1 MVGLGFVLGVLLAS
15 RRAARRGIDPDS
27 LMGLFGVLLAG
38 GVAGGRILYVLTNAW
53 YYSGFLSIFNVRDG
67 GLSIHGVLAGGLISA
82 AVYARSKHISLPAL
96 LDLLAPSVIL
106 GQAVG
111 RIGCLLAGCCY
122 GIKTSGSWGVPTRF
136 APGLRHPYPLYES
149 LADFALFFILI
160 SIEDKVEFK
169 GGLFARYLM
178 GYSGIRFVLEFFRDN
193 DSYFAGLSYGQW
205 VSLALVIVSAVF
217 YSVVGSKTTANR
229 KSQDEDAQPQDTQ
242 NEDDQHRDTKHV
254 SPPEG

>member
-27 LMGLFGVLLAG
+27 LIGLFGVLLAG

-53 YYSGFLSIFNVRDG
+53 YYSGLLSIFNVRDG
-67 GLSIHGVLAGGLISA
+67 GLSIHGVLAGGLLSA
-82 AVYARSKHISLPAL
+82 AVYARSKRISLPAL

-122 GIKTSGSWGVPTRF
+122 GIETSGSWGVLTRF

-149 LADFALFFILI
+149 LTGFALFFVLI
-160 SIEDKVEFK
+160 SMEDRVNFE

-178 GYSGIRFVLEFFRDN
+178 GYSGIRFILEFLRDN
-193 DSYFAGLSYGQW
+193 DSYFVGLSYGQW
-205 VSLALVIVSAVF
+205 VSLALVIVAAVF
-217 YSVVGSKTTANR
+217 YPLAEKRAAARR
-229 KSQDEDAQPQDTQ
+229 KMQDQDAQ
-242 NEDDQHRDTKHV
+242 HV
-254 SPPEG
+254 SPPEGQV